1 MLDSKG
7 ETNQWKNLSTAFSGI
22 QLVCRT
28 VFIFLIHYG
37 RGKKIIKILVL
48 IFVVLFFWMANT
60 FSFPGYRC
68 SEEKSIFCLHP
79 FMR

>member
-37 RGKKIIKILVL
+37 RGKKKNHKDTSFDLCGT
-48 IFVVLFFWMANT
+48 FFLDGKY
-60 FSFPGYRC
+60 FFFPW
-68 SEEKSIFCLHP
+68 L
-79 FMR
+79 